1 MLRII
6 ATLLAV
12 AAITGCANPNLV
24 GMRGDQLNTNYS
36 LQDRR
41 AAKSHIQVTP
51 TLPANAQTIGAGPFT
66 VQRCH
71 QYAQDNA
78 PGDAVLLDDLVLLA
92 YAEGADG
99 LTDVKYDKES
109 GLLKNCWHIAKAS
122 ATFYKNK
129 K

>member
-1 MLRII
+1 MKIFTII
-6 ATLLAV
+6 LTALTLTA
-12 AAITGCANPNLV
+12 CANPNLV

-41 AAKSHIQVTP
+41 AAKSHIQVTLD
-51 TLPANAQTIGAGPFT
+51 LPSGAQTVGAGPFT

-78 PGDAVLLDDLVLLA
+78 PGEAVLLDDLVLLA

-99 LTDVKYDKES
+99 VTDVKYDRES
-109 GLLKNCWHIAKAS
+109 GLLKNCWYIAKAS